1 VKAARQNRA
10 NPVWLTPVWEARK
23 KETVV
28 RIQAAINRLRETNQR
43 VTFSAIRETVRDL
56 FHRSISTNT
65 IKRNEAAH
73 QLYLENRRRPRM
85 GLAKSQR
92 VLEFYETTE
101 PEAKSAARAR
111 VARLRRQTKDDLI
124 VRLLRAEEALKAAGD
139 VENRLREEII
149 RLHVTHGTRQI

>member
-1 VKAARQNRA
+1 MKAARQNRA
-10 NPVWLTPVWEARK
+10 DPVWLTPVWEARK

-28 RIQAAINRLRETNQR
+28 CIQAAIDKLREANQR

-73 QLYLENRRRPRM
+73 QLYLENRHTPRM
-85 GLAKSQR
+85 SLVKSQG
-92 VLEFYETTE
+92 VLSFYENTE
-101 PEAKSAARAR
+101 PGARAAAQAR

-124 VRLLRAEEALKAAGD
+124 VRLLRVEETLKAARN

-149 RLHVTHGTRQI
+149 RLHVAHGPRQF

>member
-1 VKAARQNRA
+1 MKAGRQNRA
-10 NPVWLTPVWEARK
+10 DPIWLTPVWEARK

-28 RIQAAINRLRETNQR
+28 RVQAAINRLRETNQR
-43 VTFSAIRETVRDL
+43 VTFSAIREAVRDL

-85 GLAKSQR
+85 GLVKSQR

-101 PEAKSAARAR
+101 PDAKSAAQAR

-124 VRLLRAEEALKAAGD
+124 VRLLRAEGTLKAARN
-139 VENRLREEII
+139 VENRLRDEII
-149 RLHVTHGTRQI
+149 RLHLAQGPKQP